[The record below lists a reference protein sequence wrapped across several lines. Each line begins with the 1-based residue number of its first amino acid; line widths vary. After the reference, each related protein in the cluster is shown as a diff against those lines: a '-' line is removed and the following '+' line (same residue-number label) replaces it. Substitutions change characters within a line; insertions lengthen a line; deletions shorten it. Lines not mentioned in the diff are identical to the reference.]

1 MQQLSFR
8 VKIGGRRQVQPITK
22 GTKQQINMYVIV
34 ANTATERQEKEEQ
47 KPKRGWYNG
56 LR

>member
-47 KPKRGWYNG
+47 KPKRG
-56 LR
+56 